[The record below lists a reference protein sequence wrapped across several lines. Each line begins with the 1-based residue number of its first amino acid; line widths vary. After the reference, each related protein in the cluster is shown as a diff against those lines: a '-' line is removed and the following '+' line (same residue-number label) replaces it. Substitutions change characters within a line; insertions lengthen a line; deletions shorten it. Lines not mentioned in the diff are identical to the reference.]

1 MPKATGCQEKLEIVR
16 RHDNL
21 LQNCSQLS
29 ETKILNSQEFDEQLD
44 LTRSCIKS
52 ILFEINKKSKDFKFQ
67 QNMEVEF

>member
-52 ILFEINKKSKDFKFQ
+52 ILSEINKNLKILNFNKIWK
-67 QNMEVEF
+67 